1 MLRTVFSPRLVA
13 LHLLLVVVLV
23 SFGLLG
29 RWQLGVF
36 EDSGRPRVAADPAP
50 VAVSTLT
57 QAGRHMTTD
66 AVSRRVTAEGTY
78 DLGRQLL
85 VAGRDGGFWVLAPL
99 DLGDGT
105 AIPVVRGRITD
116 AADPAA
122 KAAPQGKVTV
132 TGRLRPSEQV
142 DGVPRRVR
150 SLPEGQ
156 VLTVSTAE
164 LINVWSGLRLRDGYV
179 VATGQNPP
187 DAAPLTPV
195 HVDPPTVPGGFTWRN
210 LAYAAQWWI
219 FAAFAVFMWFHFVR
233 DAVTTARAGRNEPE
247 GGSKGGLDGGSGGG
261 SEGGP
266 GAGEP
271 EQSPAPDNVALSP
284 SQTR

>member
-195 HVDPPTVPGGFTWRN
+195 HVDPPTVPGGSPGATSPTPHSGGSSRRSRCSCGSTSCATRSRP
-210 LAYAAQWWI
+210 LAPAGTSRKAARKAVSTAAPGAARKAAQ
-219 FAAFAVFMWFHFVR
+219 
-233 DAVTTARAGRNEPE
+233 EP
-247 GGSKGGLDGGSGGG
+247 
-261 SEGGP
+261 
-266 GAGEP
+266 A
-271 EQSPAPDNVALSP
+271 SP
-284 SQTR
+284 SSRRRRIT